1 MSSAATRWTIA
12 VLGSVVAFGAL
23 LGVGRLADFGWLP
36 DGEAGWG
43 VLSALAA
50 VGAAGVLAALGWWAS
65 QTTPSPAPTPARTVD
80 QRAEATDRAQV
91 EQVAGHRFAPGAGGA
106 AGTGGA
112 PPTSVQ
118 QNATAGGDARIV
130 QTGGDQYQ

>member
-12 VLGSVVAFGAL
+12 VLGSVVTFGVL

-36 DGEAGWG
+36 DGDAGWG

-65 QTTPSPAPTPARTVD
+65 QTTPAPAPPRTVD
-80 QRAEATDRAQV
+80 QRAKATDRAQV
-91 EQVAGHRFAPGAGGA
+91 EQVAGDRFAPGAGGPSGT
-106 AGTGGA
+106 AGT
-112 PPTSVQ
+112 PPTSVR
-118 QNATAGGDARIV
+118 QNAAASGDARIV
-130 QTGGDQYQ
+130 QAGGDQHQ